1 MGGDDT
7 LALAADEAALA
18 FTPLDQ
24 ALSSPGAALNFL
36 HDLGWDFSACPR
48 QVQQLRDNVESLL
61 AAVDTEVTAAN
72 LTEVLGRLAEVAEQ
86 IYGLATV
93 PHSELPVPDPAAFT
107 AEFPGQLVKYL
118 VARYLL
124 GYHPALAAI
133 LKMLSL
139 LVVEDLPASDGRLAY
154 TRMALEWDRLEY
166 VLAHPVEAMRDT
178 YRWGRN
184 DFDLDRLY
192 DDLTDVITGLGGQV
206 RMLPYH
212 ATLYQFLTRDAAAVV
227 PTIYR
232 YGLRWYL
239 VELYGDNGWM
249 SVMTVTLAGI
259 PKTAAKPPGL
269 ALLPY
274 AAADYST
281 GIDLADDTSLRFDV
295 GARLDHG
302 VAVLIRPGEPITVA
316 SDVLDGSAAPPV
328 AADVTLSIE
337 HRRPDLDPGVILGS
351 VTGSHVEYRTIAL
364 LVGVRAVGGGRRSV
378 FGELRLGG
386 AAIVIRPAPDDLDGF
401 LAKLLPPDGLRA
413 DSDLTIVLDSVD
425 GLRLKGGGGLEAYY
439 PAHRSIGP
447 IDLTGLAIRGKAAGS
462 GVRISIGAGIAAAIG
477 PVKVQIDN
485 IGLTTC
491 LDFDAQQRNV
501 GIAQV
506 TERFQP
512 PDGIALSIDAG
523 PVTGGG
529 FLFFDAEEQRY
540 AGAVRLDVE
549 GLRLNAIG
557 LLTTRLPGGVG
568 GYSLLLLVT
577 SSGFTPVP
585 LGYGFTLTGVG
596 GLFGVNRT
604 VAIDAVRAGLR
615 DHTLD
620 SVLVFRDDPVPRA
633 AQIVGALQRVFPPTD
648 GRYLFGPMVSI
659 EWGTPTVLT
668 IDLAVLLELPAPLR
682 LVVLGR
688 MRALLPPADER
699 AALVKLRMDA
709 MGVIEFDQRRASLD
723 ATLYDSSIAGFP
735 LSGDLALRM
744 NWSDQ
749 PGFALAIGGFHPRFT
764 PPPGFPQLRRVSV
777 PLSTGDNPRLR
788 LDAYLALTSNTV
800 QVGAR
805 LELRVEAAGFV
816 LAGLLAF
823 DALVQFAPFWLDL
836 EIVGALALMRGS
848 HVLMSVEVRLHL
860 TGPAPWHA
868 TGSATFR
875 VLFFKVH
882 VSFDATFGQPQ
893 PVQAAQPVAIW
904 PLLRAAL
911 GDAGNWAVGLPG
923 TTAAAVTLRAQP
935 AGVSEILAHPL
946 GHVAVRQRVV
956 PLQRDISRFANAAP
970 ADFRRFAIE
979 TISLG
984 ATAQTPAVLYE
995 PFGPAQY
1002 TEMSPD
1008 EQLRAPGYEPM
1019 PAGAEVPESAPVAGP
1034 ARPVTVEYE
1043 TVVLGAAPPAT
1054 PYIPSAGTVARL
1066 AETGAAAMAR
1076 TWPAGRARYGG
1087 DAVPPIRL
1095 LAPEFVVRTRDT
1107 LTTHAEVPPTDGSY
1121 TSARQALAALA
1132 RRDPRLALTMQIT
1145 RREEVRS

>member
-1 MGGDDT
+1 MGDGDT
-7 LALAADEAALA
+7 LQLVADEVALA
-18 FTPLDQ
+18 FTPLVH
-24 ALSSPGAALNFL
+24 ALSSPGATLHFL
-36 HDLGWDFSACPR
+36 RDLGWDFSASPR
-48 QVQQLRDNVESLL
+48 QVRQLHANVESLV

-72 LTEVLGRLAEVAEQ
+72 LTEVLGRLAELTDQ
-86 IYGLATV
+86 IYGLASV
-93 PHSELPVPDPAAFT
+93 PHSELPVPDPAVFA
-107 AEFPGQLVKYL
+107 AEFPEQLGKHL
-118 VARYLL
+118 AARYLL
-124 GYHPALAAI
+124 GHHPVLAAV

-139 LVVEDLPASDGRLAY
+139 LVVEDVPAADGRLAY
-154 TRMALEWDRLEY
+154 TRVALEWDRLED
-166 VLAHPVEAMRDT
+166 VIARPVEAMRDT
-178 YRWGRN
+178 YRWGRD

-192 DDLTDVITGLGGQV
+192 GDLTEVITGLGGQV
-206 RMLPYH
+206 RLLPYH
-212 ATLYQFLTRDAAAVV
+212 PALYQFLTRDAAAAV
-227 PTIYR
+227 PATYR

-239 VELYGDNGWM
+239 VELYRDNGWM
-249 SVMTVTLAGI
+249 PVMTVTLAGV

-281 GIDLADDTSLRFDV
+281 GIELADDTALRFDI
-295 GARLDHG
+295 GARLDRG
-302 VAVLIRPGEPITVA
+302 VAVMIRPGEPITVA
-316 SDVLDGSAAPPV
+316 SDVLNGSTAPPV

-337 HRRPDLDPGVILGS
+337 HRRADLDPVVILGS
-351 VTGSHVEYRTIAL
+351 VGGSHVEYRTIAL
-364 LVGVRAVGGGRRSV
+364 LAGVRAVGGRRGV
-378 FGELRLGG
+378 FGELQLGG
-386 AAIVIRPAPDDLDGF
+386 AAIVIRPSADDLDGF
-401 LAKLLPPDGLRA
+401 LAQLLPPDGLRA
-413 DSDLTIVLDSVD
+413 EADLTIVLDSVD
-425 GLRLKGGGGLEAYY
+425 GLRLKGSGGLEASY
-439 PAHRSIGP
+439 PVHRSFGP
-447 IDLTGLAIRGKAAGS
+447 IDLTGLTAGVKAAGS
-462 GVRISIGAGIAAAIG
+462 GVRISIGAGVAAAIG
-477 PVKVQIDN
+477 PVKVRIDN
-485 IGLTTC
+485 IGLATC
-491 LDFDAQQRNV
+491 LDFAGQERNA

-512 PDGIALSIDAG
+512 PDGIGLSIDAG

-529 FLFFDAEEQRY
+529 FLFFDAGEQRY

-549 GLRLNAIG
+549 GLGLNAIG
-557 LLTTRLPGGVG
+557 LLTTRLPGGAG

-604 VAIDAVRAGLR
+604 VAIDAIRAGLR

-633 AQIVGALQRVFPPTD
+633 AQIVGALQRVFPPAQD
-648 GRYLFGPMVSI
+648 RYVFGPMVSI
-659 EWGTPTVLT
+659 EWGAPAVLT
-668 IDLAVLLELPAPLR
+668 IDLAVLLELPSPLR
-682 LVVLGR
+682 LVLVGR
-688 MRALLPPADER
+688 MRALLPPTDER

-709 MGVIEFDQRRASLD
+709 VGVIEFDQRRASLD

-744 NWSDQ
+744 SWSDQ

-788 LDAYLALTSNTV
+788 LEAYLALTSNTV

-816 LAGLLAF
+816 LAGMLAF

-836 EIVGALALMRGS
+836 EIVGAIALMRAS
-848 HVLMSVEVRLHL
+848 HVLMGVEVRLHL

-882 VSFDATFGQPQ
+882 VCFDATFGQPQ

-911 GDAGNWAVGLPG
+911 GDVGNWAVGLPG
-923 TTAAAVTLRAQP
+923 TTAAAVTLRARP
-935 AGVSEILAHPL
+935 ADGTEILAHPL
-946 GHVAVRQRVV
+946 GRVAVRQRVV

-970 ADFRRFAIE
+970 ADFHRFAIDA
-979 TISLG
+979 ISIG
-984 ATAQTPAVLYE
+984 AVAQTPATLYE
-995 PFGPAQY
+995 PFAPAQY
-1002 TEMSPD
+1002 TAMSPD
-1008 EQLRAPGYEPM
+1008 EQLAAPGYEQM
-1019 PAGAEVPESAPVAGP
+1019 PAGAEAPDPAPAAGP

-1043 TVVLGAAPPAT
+1043 TVVLGAAPPVT
-1054 PYIPSAGTVARL
+1054 PYIPSGATVARL

-1087 DAVPPIRL
+1087 DAAPPIRL
-1095 LAPEFVVRTRDT
+1095 MAPRFVVRTRDT
-1107 LTTHAEVPPTDGSY
+1107 LTTPAEVPPTDGSY

-1132 RRDPRLALTMQIT
+1132 RRDPRLALTVQIT
-1145 RREEVRS
+1145 RREEAPT